1 MLFSILSDT
10 YERLEGTSKKLKKTD
25 IISELLKKTESKDIE
40 KVVLLLNGSVFPA
53 WSQQELGVANQI
65 MIKALA
71 KASGIPENQIVKNF
85 KKTGDLGLT
94 AEELIKEKK
103 QKTLSSRQ
111 LTIENVFENLRQMAL
126 ETGKKSQERKLSLI
140 TQLLTSAKPK
150 EAKYIVRT
158 VLAEL
163 RVGVA
168 EGILRDA
175 IAKAFNASPEEVE
188 NAWFLN
194 PDYGEIAKIIEE
206 KGKAGLKKV
215 KIELGR
221 PIIVLLAEKSPSLK
235 QALED
240 AKNPALET
248 KYDGARIVIE
258 KKGNEFWLYTRRLEN
273 VTKQFPDLV
282 ELAKKAVKAR
292 DCVLDG
298 ECVGMNPKTGRPF
311 PFQVLS
317 QRIHRK
323 YDIEKTIKQI
333 PIQMNIFD
341 IVFLNGKLLF
351 DKPLKE
357 RRKILEKIINPI
369 KGKFQ
374 LSEQVVTSDLKKAD
388 EFYKGVLARGEEGL
402 IIKNLD
408 ALYQPGRRV
417 AGGWFKVKPT
427 LENLDLVIIGA
438 TWGTGKRAGW
448 FSSFILGCRDPDTGK
463 FLECGMMGT
472 GIKEK
477 IAEEG
482 DITFEYMTKL
492 LKPFIESEKGSE
504 VKIKP
509 KIVIEVASEE
519 IQKSTNYPSGFAL
532 RFPRFIRIRT
542 PEKGPEEADTLERV
556 KALYEIQKGKKPTE
570 TEEK

>member
-10 YERLEGTSKKLKKTD
+10 YERLESTSKKLEKRD
-25 IISELLKKTESKDIE
+25 IISELLKRTESKDIE

-53 WSQQELGVANQI
+53 WSQQELGVANQL

-94 AEELIKEKK
+94 AEELIMEKR
-103 QKTLSSRQ
+103 QKTLSSQQ
-111 LTIENVFENLRQMAL
+111 LTVEKVFENLRQIAL

-140 TQLLTSAKPK
+140 AQLLASAKPK

-158 VLAEL
+158 ILAEL

-175 IAKAFNASPEEVE
+175 IAKAFDASPEEVE

-298 ECVGMNPKTGRPF
+298 ECVGINPKTGRPF
-311 PFQVLS
+311 PFQALS
-317 QRIHRK
+317 RRIHRK

-333 PIQMNIFD
+333 PIQMNVFD

-374 LSEQVVTSDLKKAD
+374 LSEQLVTDDLKKAD
-388 EFYKGVLARGEEGL
+388 EFYKSVLAKGEEGL
-402 IIKNLD
+402 IVKNLD
-408 ALYQPGRRV
+408 AVYQPGRRV

-427 LENLDLVIIGA
+427 MENLDLVVIGA
-438 TWGTGKRAGW
+438 EYGTGKRAGW
-448 FSSFILGCRDPDTGK
+448 FGSLVLGCRDPDTGK

-477 IAEEG
+477 KTEEG
-482 DITFEYMTKL
+482 DATFEDITKM
-492 LKPFIESEKGSE
+492 LKPFIESEKGKT
-504 VKIKP
+504 VKFKP
-509 KIVIEVASEE
+509 KIVMQIAYEE
-519 IQKSTNYPSGFAL
+519 IQKSPNYPAGFAL
-532 RFPRFIRIRT
+532 RFPRFVMIR
-542 PEKGPEEADTLERV
+542 EDKSPEEADTLERI
-556 KALYEIQKGKKPTE
+556 KTLYEVQKGKKPTE